1 MRNAEALG
9 NLAGVLYVLPGA
21 AGTLAMRRLAMVIEL
36 QGHADD
42 IVAAVLQQGRDDAR
56 VDAARHGDHD
66 ARVGWSLASDQG
78 LVVEREGGHSRPNH
92 YKGRGRAAQRRL

>member
-1 MRNAEALG
+1 
-9 NLAGVLYVLPGA
+9 
-21 AGTLAMRRLAMVIEL
+21 MRRLAMVIEL

-78 LVVEREGGHSRPNH
+78 SWS
-92 YKGRGRAAQRRL
+92 RGREVILGQTITRTRAGRATSLVKTI